1 MPIFQHNGNLHA
13 FVHIPKCGGTTVE
26 AMLADRF
33 GDIGFLD
40 ERYYGKTEPYR
51 WSKSS
56 PQHLVW
62 DDFLRLIPDTM
73 IDRVF
78 TVTRHPLTRFA
89 SSYNF
94 YARAGA
100 VPAGMGPE
108 EWFQQVAGSSDLL
121 PFRADNHLRRQSEFV
136 PDRATVFRL
145 EDGLD
150 AVVDWL
156 DTTFGVTG
164 VGATKDGNVAPS
176 PDDDRYQTMQL
187 SSALRRHVEA
197 YYADDYSQFGYS
209 LDPGREIVLTVPK
222 TRRDSLASRL
232 RVKLMARRLE
242 HRIRRMESRALTAA
256 TRIQRPKRPIA

>member
-1 MPIFQHNGNLHA
+1 MPIFQHNGALHA

-33 GDIGFLD
+33 GDVGFLD
-40 ERYYGKTEPYR
+40 ERYYGRTEPYR

-62 DDFLRLIPDTM
+62 DDFLRLIPEAM

-89 SSYNF
+89 SSFNF

-108 EWFQQVAGSSDLL
+108 EWFAQVAGSSDLL

-136 PDRATVFRL
+136 PERATVFRL
-145 EDGLD
+145 GDGLD
-150 AVVDWL
+150 AVSDWL

-164 VGATKDGNVAPS
+164 QSIARDGNVAPRE
-176 PDDDRYQTMQL
+176 DDDRYRIVPI
-187 SSALRRHVEA
+187 SDALRRRVGD
-197 YYADDYSQFGYS
+197 YYADDFARFGYDA
-209 LDPGREIVLTVPK
+209 DPGRAVALTVPK
-222 TRRDSLASRL
+222 SRRSNLASRL
-232 RVKLMARRLE
+232 RVKLMARRIE
-242 HRIRRMESRALTAA
+242 HRVRRLESRALSAA
-256 TRIQRPKRPIA
+256 TNIQRPKNPAA